1 MLKTFYELFG
11 FFGALSISLALFFFF
26 IFWLAGLAGITLPVD
41 GGKPKF
47 NKWLVMV
54 SIFIPLYPIY
64 WLIWNITEQHRF
76 MRKN

>member
-47 NKWLVMV
+47 NKWQVLL
-54 SIFIPLYPIY
+54 SIFIPLYPLY
-64 WLIWNITEQHRF
+64 CLIRKIPEQHSF
-76 MRKN
+76 LSKI

>member
-47 NKWLVMV
+47 NKWQVMV

-64 WLIWNITEQHRF
+64 WLIRNITEQHRF